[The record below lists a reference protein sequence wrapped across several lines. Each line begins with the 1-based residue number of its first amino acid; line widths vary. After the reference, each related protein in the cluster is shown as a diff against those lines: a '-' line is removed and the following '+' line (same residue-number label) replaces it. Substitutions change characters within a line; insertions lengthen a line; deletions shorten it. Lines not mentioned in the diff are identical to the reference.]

1 MTTSPDT
8 RTVKESK
15 AGAGAAGAGG
25 GTLLVMLANTL
36 SNLWKSWLIV
46 ASPSVS
52 IILSALWLWFQVGIA
67 NYVQDLKLKQL
78 VRSTKAILLEALDNP
93 NTSDD
98 HREAIRK
105 RLEELE
111 LIIAD
116 RQMKQIR
123 SLSPVTASDIRK
135 T

>member
-36 SNLWKSWLIV
+36 SNPWKSWLIV
-46 ASPSVS
+46 DSPSVS
-52 IILSALWLWFQVGIA
+52 IILSALWLWCQVGIA